1 MENVIILR
9 LRAAARRI
17 AVGLRTQG
25 WRDWLRLA
33 TSARRGLLRLATS
46 ARRDWLRLPTS
57 ARLTPWQRSP
67 LNRSLL
73 RLALPSI
80 LMNLTVPLLGV
91 VDAAVVGHLEQP
103 YYLGAVSLGSLI
115 FTILTWAFA
124 FFRMATVGQAAQA
137 LGRGDRDGAAH
148 VLGRGVLL
156 SFGAG
161 ALLAALRDPIGDVAF
176 RWLGGSA
183 EVQHFGR
190 EFFGIVVLSMPA
202 TLTLQVFQGWF
213 YGVKHPGFPV
223 VLTIAVNALNIALNL
238 MLVWGYGFK
247 SEGVALATLTAQ
259 WVGLAVA
266 LIGFAMG
273 FRPYARRLRWAP
285 LLQWRP
291 LVALLRLNT
300 DIFLRT
306 SSLLFANAYFLSRAA
321 ELGDVALA
329 ANALLVQLRHVTAYA
344 LDGFA
349 SATEVLVGEAHGARD
364 RPRLLE
370 AIRLSQVWGLWVG
383 GAISALYGIG
393 WPVVPRF
400 FTDNGAVQAATW
412 ALYGWI
418 VVEPW
423 ISNVCFILDGV
434 FIGATAT
441 RTMRNSMLGAVFG
454 VFVPLALLLQPPLGL
469 HGLWAAYEALYVARG
484 ASLFWVVRRFAQG
497 KREGLG

>member
-1 MENVIILR
+1 MRIVLR
-9 LRAAARRI
+9 LVSNARA
-17 AVGLRTQG
+17 
-25 WRDWLRLA
+25 
-33 TSARRGLLRLATS
+33 GLLRLATS
-46 ARRDWLRLPTS
+46 ARAGLLRLATS
-57 ARLTPWQRSP
+57 ARLIPWQRTP
-67 LNRSLL
+67 LNRTLL

-91 VDAAVVGHLEQP
+91 VDTAVVGHLDEP
-103 YYLGAVSLGSLI
+103 YYLGAVGLGSLV

-124 FFRMATVGQAAQA
+124 FFRMATVGQTAQA
-137 LGRGDRDGAAH
+137 LGRGDADGAAH

-161 ALLAALRDPIGDVAF
+161 LALAALRDPIGDVAF

-183 EVQHFGR
+183 EVQRFGR
-190 EFFGIVVLSMPA
+190 EFFRIVVLAMPA

-238 MLVWGYGFK
+238 ALVWGVGLK
-247 SEGVALATLTAQ
+247 SDGVALATVTAQ
-259 WVGLAVA
+259 WIGLAAA
-266 LIGFAMG
+266 LAGFALG

-285 LLQWRP
+285 LLDWRP
-291 LVALLRLNT
+291 LVAVLRLNT

-306 SSLLFANAYFLSRAA
+306 ASLLFANAYFLSRAA

-329 ANALLVQLRHVTAYA
+329 ANAVLVQLRHLTAYA

-349 SATEVLVGEAHGARD
+349 SATEVVVGEASGARD

-370 AIRLSQVWGLWVG
+370 AIRLSQGWGVWVG
-383 GAISALYGIG
+383 GVISALYGIG

-400 FTDNGAVQAATW
+400 FTSNPEVQAATW
-412 ALYGWI
+412 GLYAWI
-418 VVEPW
+418 VAEPW

-441 RTMRNSMLGAVFG
+441 RTMRNSMVAAVFG
-454 VFVPLALLLQPPLGL
+454 VFIPLALLLQPPLGL

-484 ASLFWVVRRFAQG
+484 ASLFWVVRRFASG